1 MSDDGY
7 TVNLERDAAAG
18 WRFGVVVSRFNE
30 AVTTA
35 LLAGARETLKEYGAA
50 SKDIEVVHVP
60 GAFELPMGA
69 MVLAAREDI
78 HAVICVGALIR
89 GETPHFDVLAT
100 STAHA
105 VHDVAR
111 EYGLPVTFGL
121 ITCDTMEQAEARAGG
136 DRGNKGSEA
145 ALAAIE
151 MIGVYAAAG
160 E

>member
-7 TVNLERDAAAG
+7 TVDLERDAAAG

-30 AVTTA
+30 DITSA
-35 LLAGARETLKEYGAA
+35 LLDGARTTLKEYGAS

-69 MVLAAREDI
+69 TVLAAREDI
-78 HAVICVGALIR
+78 HAVVCVGALIR

-105 VHDVAR
+105 VQDVAR
-111 EYGLPVTFGL
+111 EFGLPVTFGL
-121 ITCDTMEQAEARAGG
+121 ITCDTMEQAQARAGG
-136 DRGNKGSEA
+136 AKGNKGSEA

-151 MIGVYAAAG
+151 MIGVYSAAG